1 MVWRRRRSRAAKPC
15 VAPVVSWRGE
25 CLEGSCDLWWWLC
38 GGDGRWRWIFIDSN
52 LFSRIFIDFMKCIV
66 LKLQALA
73 WKDNDTR
80 GNSGNTEY
88 LIESGA
94 DLISRRVFE
103 SNITAVLAQSPYKT
117 FHNVDFVFFPII
129 TTKRSHHFYLMCF
142 NMKTAEI
149 DIIDNLNNDVD
160 DIGQRYVKCNKLMVD
175 TDSKLKIA
183 LSLNLEDKELKKMIE
198 ERNNLFLDFY
208 KELDNNVNVEGEE
221 IDGDK
226 NWNTNETKCDTD
238 REEVDG
244 TKDEC
249 EEHKGN
255 EEQQETDRKSNKDES
270 HNEAEHNESDNIE
283 NIGNLSLSAGHNTTI
298 NAPVESSV
306 NAIVESIDNV
316 VDVLPQICVDAQN
329 DKNLYAKET
338 EAIEKQQKEKIMSQ
352 HKPETKKGTAKK
364 QVEVEKAKV
373 LEKTTS
379 VEIGKEKHIVKPSS
393 NFYDRRV
400 KISKPLSEE
409 EKKLVEYIWSDRCPE
424 GQPLD
429 LVEEKNK
436 VNERRRIFDEN
447 VAIIFENSKKKNFNH
462 VDLVSF
468 FPCMKDSN
476 RHYIIYFNMKNAEID
491 TIDNINNDV
500 DDISVRYGAYA
511 MALNVN

>member
-38 GGDGRWRWIFIDSN
+38 GGDGRWRWIFID
-52 LFSRIFIDFMKCIV
+52 FMKCRV

-80 GNSGNTEY
+80 GNSGNTEH

-94 DLISRRVFE
+94 YLISRRVFE
-103 SNITAVLAQSPYKT
+103 SNLTAVLAQSPYKT
-117 FHNVDFVFFPII
+117 FHNVDFVFFPMI

-142 NMKTAEI
+142 NMKSAEI

-208 KELDNNVNVEGEE
+208 KEVDNNVNVE
-221 IDGDK
+221 
-226 NWNTNETKCDTD
+226 D

-255 EEQQETDRKSNKDES
+255 EEQQETNRKSNIDES
-270 HNEAEHNESDNIE
+270 QNEAEHNEFDNIE

-298 NAPVESSV
+298 NAPVESTV
-306 NAIVESIDNV
+306 NATVESIDNV

-338 EAIEKQQKEKIMSQ
+338 
-352 HKPETKKGTAKK
+352 
-364 QVEVEKAKV
+364 
-373 LEKTTS
+373 
-379 VEIGKEKHIVKPSS
+379 
-393 NFYDRRV
+393 
-400 KISKPLSEE
+400 
-409 EKKLVEYIWSDRCPE
+409 
-424 GQPLD
+424 
-429 LVEEKNK
+429 
-436 VNERRRIFDEN
+436 
-447 VAIIFENSKKKNFNH
+447 
-462 VDLVSF
+462 
-468 FPCMKDSN
+468 
-476 RHYIIYFNMKNAEID
+476 
-491 TIDNINNDV
+491 
-500 DDISVRYGAYA
+500 
-511 MALNVN
+511 